1 MNKKNIYTSEA
12 EIEDITKYES
22 DISTRSEYSSET
34 DIEKEI
40 QEDKYATAKPKRI
53 IIIARLIND

>member
-12 EIEDITKYES
+12 ELEDITKYES
-22 DISTRSEYSSET
+22 DIPTRSEYSSET
-34 DIEKEI
+34 GIVKEI

-53 IIIARLIND
+53 IIKARLIND